1 MAIFCPKWRHK
12 HPLKECP
19 LKSIEIC
26 ALCEKTHDT
35 KYCPSLHGLKEIYDE
50 KIDMEPSYFI
60 TLKWPWTP
68 RKQGMTKDPMHF
80 FNSYAK
86 NSNQQFP
93 YPSQWYPPPL
103 WVQWPQQ
110 YQPYGWEQPN
120 QPFNSFHI
128 PRLYH
133 WYFTPKNFA
142 TDTLLSETL

>member
-60 TLKWPWTP
+60 TLK
-68 RKQGMTKDPMHF
+68 
-80 FNSYAK
+80 
-86 NSNQQFP
+86 
-93 YPSQWYPPPL
+93 
-103 WVQWPQQ
+103 
-110 YQPYGWEQPN
+110 
-120 QPFNSFHI
+120 
-128 PRLYH
+128 
-133 WYFTPKNFA
+133 
-142 TDTLLSETL
+142 